1 MLSLN
6 EQMDIIKRGAE
17 EIISEGELAEK
28 IELSLRTGVPLTVK
42 WGADPSAPDIH
53 LGHTV
58 SIRKLRQFQDLGHR
72 VVFLIGDFTAMIGDP
87 SGRASARKRLSR
99 QQVVKNAETY
109 RQQIFRILAPEK
121 TVVEFNSRWCS
132 ALCFEEVLD
141 LTSKYTVARMLE
153 RDDFE
158 KRYQA
163 GQAITIMEFLY
174 PLIQGYDSV
183 ALKADIELGG
193 TDQKFNLLVAR
204 DIQREYGQRPQV
216 VVTMPLLVGTDGVQ
230 KMSKS
235 LGNYIALDDPPEQ
248 MYGKTMSI
256 PDELIY
262 PYFELL
268 TDVTREELKQIEKL
282 LSDPQCNP
290 MDLKRQLARRL
301 VTMYYDVQKAEA
313 AEKEFDAVFRKKE
326 VPEQIRVHHLSV
338 NSLWIVKLLTEVG
351 VATSNSEARRLI
363 RQGAVSIDG
372 TRISD
377 PELTIKF
384 KGGEVLKVGKKRFMK
399 LQIGH

>member
-1 MLSLN
+1 
-6 EQMDIIKRGAE
+6 
-17 EIISEGELAEK
+17 
-28 IELSLRTGVPLTVK
+28 
-42 WGADPSAPDIH
+42 
-53 LGHTV
+53 
-58 SIRKLRQFQDLGHR
+58 
-72 VVFLIGDFTAMIGDP
+72 
-87 SGRASARKRLSR
+87 
-99 QQVVKNAETY
+99 
-109 RQQIFRILAPEK
+109 
-121 TVVEFNSRWCS
+121 
-132 ALCFEEVLD
+132 
-141 LTSKYTVARMLE
+141 MLE

>member
-17 EIISEGELAEK
+17 EIISEDELAEK

-87 SGRASARKRLSR
+87 SGRATARKRLSR
-99 QQVVKNAETY
+99 QQVLKNAETY

-121 TVVEFNSRWCS
+121 TVVEFNSRWCT
-132 ALCFEEVLD
+132 ALRFEEVLD

-163 GQAITIMEFLY
+163 GQPITIMEFLY

-256 PDELIY
+256 PDKMIY

-282 LSDPQCNP
+282 LADPQCNP
-290 MDLKRQLARRL
+290 MELKKQLAKRL
-301 VTMYYDVQKAEA
+301 VTMYYDLRKAEA
-313 AEKEFDAVFRKKE
+313 AEREFDAVFRKKE

-351 VATSNSEARRLI
+351 VASSNSEARRLI

-377 PELTIKF
+377 PELTIEF

-399 LQIGH
+399 LEIGH

>member
-6 EQMDIIKRGAE
+6 EQMDIINRGSK
-17 EIISEGELAEK
+17 EIISEDELAGK
-28 IELSLRTGVPLTVK
+28 IESSIQTGIPLTVK

-72 VVFLIGDFTAMIGDP
+72 VVFIIGDFTAMIGDP
-87 SGRASARKRLSR
+87 SGKTIARKHLSR
-99 QQVVKNAETY
+99 QQVMQNAETY
-109 RQQIFRILAPEK
+109 KQQIFRILDPEK
-121 TVVEFNSRWCS
+121 TVVEFNSR
-132 ALCFEEVLD
+132 
-141 LTSKYTVARMLE
+141 
-153 RDDFE
+153 
-158 KRYQA
+158 
-163 GQAITIMEFLY
+163 
-174 PLIQGYDSV
+174 YDSV

-204 DIQREYGQRPQV
+204 DIQREYGQIPQV
-216 VVTMPLLVGTDGVQ
+216 VITMPLLVGTDGTQ

-248 MYGKTMSI
+248 MYGKTMSV

-268 TDVTREELKQIEKL
+268 TDATGEELEQIKKL
-282 LSDPQCNP
+282 LADPKCNP
-290 MDLKRQLARRL
+290 MELKKQLAKRL
-301 VTMYYDVQKAEA
+301 VTMYYDPQKAET
-313 AEKEFDAVFRKKE
+313 AEREFDTIFRKKE
-326 VPEQIRVHHLSV
+326 TPEQISVHRLSA
-338 NSLWIVKLLTEVG
+338 NLLWIIKLLTEVKF
-351 VATSNSEARRLI
+351 ASSNSEARRLI
-363 RQGAVSIDG
+363 QQGAVSIDG

-384 KGGEVLKVGKKRFMK
+384 KGGEVLKVGKKNFVRLK
-399 LQIGH
+399 IEC

>member
-132 ALCFEEVLD
+132 ALRFEEVLD

-290 MDLKRQLARRL
+290 MDLKRQLEMR
-301 VTMYYDVQKAEA
+301 
-313 AEKEFDAVFRKKE
+313 
-326 VPEQIRVHHLSV
+326 
-338 NSLWIVKLLTEVG
+338 
-351 VATSNSEARRLI
+351 
-363 RQGAVSIDG
+363 
-372 TRISD
+372 
-377 PELTIKF
+377 
-384 KGGEVLKVGKKRFMK
+384 
-399 LQIGH
+399 

>member
-132 ALCFEEVLD
+132 ALRFEEVLD

-313 AEKEFDAVFRKKE
+313 AEREFDAVFRKKE

>member
-132 ALCFEEVLD
+132 ALRFEEVLD

-235 LGNYIALDDPPEQ
+235 IGNYIALDDPPEQ

-313 AEKEFDAVFRKKE
+313 AEREFDAVFRKKE

>member
-132 ALCFEEVLD
+132 ALRFEEVLD